1 MARTLHTK
9 VIMDSGK
16 EYDLDV
22 HPEDFMSRIS
32 NEKGELYKGFVHFFN
47 LSINPLHVSSIET
60 VEVKVDGSS
69 GVTAKYVVEPFVTG
83 IKRD

>member
-1 MARTLHTK
+1 M
-9 VIMDSGK
+9 
-16 EYDLDV
+16 
-22 HPEDFMSRIS
+22 
-32 NEKGELYKGFVHFFN
+32 YKGFVHFFN

-69 GVTAKYVVEPFVTG
+69 GVTAKYVLEPFVTG

>member
-32 NEKGELYKGFVHFFN
+32 NEKGN
-47 LSINPLHVSSIET
+47 CI
-60 VEVKVDGSS
+60 
-69 GVTAKYVVEPFVTG
+69 
-83 IKRD
+83 RDLFIF

>member
-32 NEKGELYKGFVHFFN
+32 NEKGELYKGFVHFLTFQ
-47 LSINPLHVSSIET
+47 
-60 VEVKVDGSS
+60 
-69 GVTAKYVVEPFVTG
+69 
-83 IKRD
+83 